1 MGRWHD
7 ELVDW
12 VSAAARNV
20 PGHAGHRVRNRIV
33 PYRNGRGVVVRE
45 GVHIDRP
52 SRLTLGNNVSINRR
66 CVINANGGITIGDD
80 VLIGPNVILYSQNH
94 RFGEVAMLIRD
105 QGYDQAPVTIERN
118 VWIAS
123 GVVVLPGVTIGE
135 GSVIGAGSIVTRDI
149 PAWSVAVGNPARVVR
164 NRRAPEREP
173 AAAAQ
178 PPS

>member
-12 VSAAARNV
+12 VMAAARNV
-20 PGHAGHRVRNRIV
+20 PGHLGHHIRNVVV
-33 PYRNGRGVVVRE
+33 PYRNGHGVVVRE

-66 CVINANGGITIGDD
+66 CIINANGGITVGDD
-80 VLIGPNVILYSQNH
+80 VLIGPDVILYSQNH
-94 RFGEVAMLIRD
+94 RFSDGDALIRD
-105 QGYDQAPVTIERN
+105 QGYDQAPVVIERN

-123 GVVVLPGVTIGE
+123 GVIVLPGVTIGE
-135 GSVIGAGSIVTRDI
+135 GSVIGAGTIVSKDV

-164 NRRAPEREP
+164 NRRDTARGPGT
-173 AAAAQ
+173 AV
-178 PPS
+178 